1 MTRIQVGRVST
12 LLSALKNLKHC
23 FCVCVCVF
31 CVRVCVCVCACVVC
45 VCARVRV
52 CVCVFCVSRVFL
64 MPLACRLVGILS
76 CSLR

>member
-52 CVCVFCVSRVFL
+52 CVCVLRFACVSYAFGVSLGRHLFL
-64 MPLACRLVGILS
+64 LA
-76 CSLR
+76 